1 MVLMASQMALGSI
14 LKDSEGKDTGLVIRS
29 APGYAQASLIVRFPI
44 HGHCRRLIFFL
55 SLIITVVT

>member
-1 MVLMASQMALGSI
+1 MASQMALESI

-44 HGHCRRLIFFL
+44 HGHCRRLIFFYH
-55 SLIITVVT
+55 